1 MTKEEQE
8 EQRIAHEYYMRV
20 GLAMFKLDKAY
31 ETSVEGS
38 IERDK
43 AYEDYR
49 QQRNDAYTD
58 YREARKAKWNLEY
71 VIGQPVLLP
80 EAMQVKNAADL
91 SATELMVAIRN
102 EKRKAY
108 EVYLEFCADDLSI
121 DLPTAYKSSLV
132 RSNDTW
138 NLEGAFASYVH
149 GKYRSDRLNKLF

>member
-8 EQRIAHEYYMRV
+8 EQLVAHEYYMRV

-71 VIGQPVLLP
+71 VIGQ
-80 EAMQVKNAADL
+80 NAADL

-108 EVYLEFCADDLSI
+108 EAYLEFCADNLSI

-149 GKYRSDRLNKLF
+149 GKYREMG

>member
-8 EQRIAHEYYMRV
+8 EQLVAHEYYMRV

-38 IERDK
+38 AERDK

-71 VIGQPVLLP
+71 VIGQ
-80 EAMQVKNAADL
+80 NAADL

-108 EVYLEFCADDLSI
+108 EAYLEFRSDILSLECL
-121 DLPTAYKSSLV
+121 DHNGEFNDNVLHPV
-132 RSNDTW
+132 VDTW